1 MRVLIIGEII
11 NRRRFTTIERS
22 WYCYFGCRFKS
33 SCWSWRSW
41 SVWIYISSLII
52 SYDLYL
58 PQEQREYID
67 KVLATTYGKVIL
79 VLMTGCGA
87 VDISKIE

>member
-1 MRVLIIGEII
+1 MI
-11 NRRRFTTIERS
+11 NIR
-22 WYCYFGCRFKS
+22 
-33 SCWSWRSW
+33 
-41 SVWIYISSLII
+41 I

-58 PQEQREYID
+58 PKEQREYID

-79 VLMTGCGA
+79 ILITGCGA

>member
-1 MRVLIIGEII
+1 M
-11 NRRRFTTIERS
+11 N
-22 WYCYFGCRFKS
+22 
-33 SCWSWRSW
+33 
-41 SVWIYISSLII
+41 IYISSLII

-79 VLMTGCGA
+79 VLITGCGA